1 MGTHGG
7 PSRDTFGFSIDITL
21 TMTVFSLT
29 SNFKIL
35 TAHVFLMEDM
45 YKHANANAA
54 FEFQRQDRIEQ
65 DSREQERIEQEW
77 TEQDSTGENKT
88 DKGVLSEVYSKV

>member
-21 TMTVFSLT
+21 TMTVCFP
-29 SNFKIL
+29 
-35 TAHVFLMEDM
+35 LMEDM

-65 DSREQERIEQEW
+65 DSREQKRIEQEW
-77 TEQDSTGENKT
+77 TEQDNTGENKT

>member
-1 MGTHGG
+1 MQTC
-7 PSRDTFGFSIDITL
+7 I
-21 TMTVFSLT
+21 
-29 SNFKIL
+29 N
-35 TAHVFLMEDM
+35 VFLVNVFLVMEDM

-88 DKGVLSEVYSKV
+88 DKGLVDLVRFCSAWP